1 MMRMACGP
9 FPLPKR
15 DGSLVSLRHPVRP
28 GRSWS
33 PLHPCGRSAVEVP
46 HQPEIRPPTEPGT
59 AGRALPLFVTS
70 SPWGA
75 AHVRARLAR
84 RMESVIKPTA
94 LVIDDSGFF
103 KGAGASPGVSRCPRS
118 FADGG
123 YGDTAVF
130 RIGLEGHGLTYM
142 VGISTTTTAQPEDA
156 QLCAAAHAGR
166 GRPLVPAYPEPAHG
180 VKSLVIAA
188 GKSSASACIRT
199 SWPCGSGPPDARSA
213 RPRPA
218 PSCRGAGC
226 WPNGSPTK
234 TSSCSSGD
242 CREMNQAL
250 GLAHCEGGT
259 WPGWHHHV
267 TLISVAHAFCTLQSL
282 TRSPQETASA

>member
-1 MMRMACGP
+1 MACGP
-9 FPLPKR
+9 FPLHKR

-33 PLHPCGRSAVEVP
+33 PLHHCGRSAVEVP
-46 HQPEIRPPTEPGT
+46 HQPEIHPPTEPGT

-142 VGISTTTTAQPEDA
+142 VGISTTTTAQPEEA
-156 QLCAAAHAGR
+156 QLCTAAHTGR
-166 GRPLVPAYPEPAHG
+166 GRPPVPAYPELPGRRLLAEWPADQDE
-180 VKSLVIAA
+180 LVQFWLSDLPANTPLPVLA
-188 GKSSASACIRT
+188 RT
-199 SWPCGSGPPDARSA
+199 AKLRRRIES
-213 RPRPA
+213 
-218 PSCRGAGC
+218 
-226 WPNGSPTK
+226 
-234 TSSCSSGD
+234 D

-250 GLAHCEGGT
+250 GLAHFEGGT

-267 TLISVAHAFCTLQSL
+267 TLNP
-282 TRSPQETASA
+282 SPTPSAPSRV